1 MGDYPYP
8 CLYFLIAHFKMPTF
22 FFKSNHRHF
31 AEGGDPYDLNHGD
44 NGLIC
49 HHCFVEDSLFLEP
62 ALKVYYLLKCFI
74 AHSILII
81 HGGLNISWA
90 ETNRKKLLF

>member
-1 MGDYPYP
+1 MS
-8 CLYFLIAHFKMPTF
+8 TF

-49 HHCFVEDSLFLEP
+49 HQRFVEDSLFLEL
-62 ALKVYYLLKCFI
+62 AFKVYYL
-74 AHSILII
+74 
-81 HGGLNISWA
+81 
-90 ETNRKKLLF
+90 